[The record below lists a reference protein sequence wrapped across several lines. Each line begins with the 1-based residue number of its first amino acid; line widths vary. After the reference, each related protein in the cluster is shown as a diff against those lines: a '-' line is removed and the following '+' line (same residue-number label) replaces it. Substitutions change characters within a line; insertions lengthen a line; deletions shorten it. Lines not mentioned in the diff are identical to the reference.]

1 MNDII
6 PPNNRRGQL
15 PKADREAVPVR
26 PRVGYDT
33 LYVNR
38 HTVTEPADKTEPTVT
53 MDETIVVSPDPD
65 IAIRMAALL
74 VEEDS
79 AKEAAQTA
87 PLASELVTAPI
98 AEVPIVEE
106 AIPEQEAII
115 DTADTEQVAVSE
127 AAADPEPV
135 ETIVV
140 IETVT
145 KHGVPEL
152 PVDKKVAAM
161 TQALE
166 KARRDLDKEH
176 RKRFALKRVTL
187 GLTGMVLL
195 LATGYVGIDTLMANN
210 KVKAGSQT
218 SLVDSPN
225 TVHSQ
230 EEEGKDTTPLPTNA
244 LANYQVAPNL
254 PRAIYIDKVNVAAR
268 VLHMNVNGDG
278 SIQAP
283 RNIYDAGWYTGS
295 VKPDEPGAMFIDAHS
310 SGSSHMGLFGNL
322 DKLAIGDTVQIE
334 KGDGSRLVYQVA
346 FKETVK
352 LADVDMRKALKPY
365 GGAAKGLNL
374 MTCAGAWTSDNT
386 TMTERTIVY
395 TQQI

>member
-6 PPNNRRGQL
+6 PPKNNRGQL
-15 PKADREAVPVR
+15 PTADRQAVPVR

-38 HTVTEPADKTEPTVT
+38 HTVSEPANDSEPTVT
-53 MDETIVVSPDPD
+53 TDETIVVSPDPD

-74 VEEDS
+74 VEEDI
-79 AKEAAQTA
+79 AKEAAQSATFA
-87 PLASELVTAPI
+87 
-98 AEVPIVEE
+98 AESLETPIVVEDE
-106 AIPEQEAII
+106 SILESVVDDIQSDTDDVQADATETESEPAETVVII
-115 DTADTEQVAVSE
+115 
-127 AAADPEPV
+127 
-135 ETIVV
+135 ETIS
-140 IETVT
+140 

-152 PVDKKVAAM
+152 PIDKKVAAM

-166 KARRDLDKEH
+166 KARKDLDREH

-187 GLTGMVLL
+187 GLIGMVLL
-195 LATGYVGIDTLMANN
+195 LATGYVGVDTLMANN
-210 KVKAGSQT
+210 KVKADTQVT
-218 SLVDSPN
+218 AANDSPN
-225 TVHSQ
+225 AVPDPSQ
-230 EEEGKDTTPLPTNA
+230 EGKDTSPLPVNA
-244 LANYQVAPNL
+244 LANYQVASNL

-268 VLHMNVNGDG
+268 LLHMNVNADG
-278 SIQAP
+278 SVQAP
-283 RNIYDAGWYTGS
+283 RNIFDAGWYTGS
-295 VKPDEPGAMFIDAHS
+295 VKPGEPGAMFVDGHS

-322 DKLAIGDTVQIE
+322 DKLVIGDTLQVE
-334 KGDGSRLVYQVA
+334 KGDGTRLVYQVV

-352 LADVDMRKALKPY
+352 LAEVDMKKALKPY

-374 MTCAGAWTSDNT
+374 MTCAGGWTSDNT

>member
-6 PPNNRRGQL
+6 PPKNNRGQL

-38 HTVTEPADKTEPTVT
+38 HTVSEPANETEPTVT
-53 MDETIVVSPDPD
+53 TDEVIVVSPDPD

-74 VEEDS
+74 VEEDI

-87 PLASELVTAPI
+87 AFVPEPVVPAAVEEETI
-98 AEVPIVEE
+98 AESVVEE
-106 AIPEQEAII
+106 AQHNADDVQVDTTETESEPDETVVII
-115 DTADTEQVAVSE
+115 
-127 AAADPEPV
+127 
-135 ETIVV
+135 ETISR
-140 IETVT
+140 
-145 KHGVPEL
+145 HGVPEL
-152 PVDKKVAAM
+152 PIDKKVAAM

-166 KARRDLDKEH
+166 KARKDLDKEH

-187 GLTGMVLL
+187 GLIGMVLL
-195 LATGYVGIDTLMANN
+195 LATGYVGVDTLMANN
-210 KVKAGSQT
+210 KVKADTQVT
-218 SLVDSPN
+218 AANDSPN
-225 TVHSQ
+225 AVPDPSQ
-230 EEEGKDTTPLPTNA
+230 EGKDTSPLPVNA
-244 LANYQVAPNL
+244 LANYQVASNL

-268 VLHMNVNGDG
+268 LLHMNVNADG
-278 SIQAP
+278 SVQAP
-283 RNIYDAGWYTGS
+283 RNIFDAGWYTGS
-295 VKPDEPGAMFIDAHS
+295 VKPGEPGAMFVDGHS

-322 DKLAIGDTVQIE
+322 DKLVIGDTVQVE
-334 KGDGSRLVYQVA
+334 KGDGTRLVYQVV

-352 LADVDMRKALKPY
+352 LADVDMKKALKPY

-374 MTCAGAWTSDNT
+374 MTCAGGWTSDNT